1 LLKKKHTNNKH
12 PNFPLFLLTADHMA
26 KVKDRLIFETKK
38 IAAFEQRKANKEQKV
53 LAKEVRQHKTLEK
66 NKRKKQH
73 LEQVNE
79 WAKVA
84 AQNRGNNNDDIIEK
98 QFLNR
103 MSNNSS
109 SKSPVAKSA
118 KRIAMD
124 KKYGFGGK
132 RGRFKQMDKKTINDM
147 SSFNPR
153 GNFAGGGMKKKNTG
167 NKKNQGANRPG
178 KNKRMAARQ
187 RKQS

>member
-1 LLKKKHTNNKH
+1 
-12 PNFPLFLLTADHMA
+12 M
-26 KVKDRLIFETKK
+26 
-38 IAAFEQRKANKEQKV
+38 
-53 LAKEVRQHKTLEK
+53 
-66 NKRKKQH
+66 
-73 LEQVNE
+73 EQVNE

-103 MSNNSS
+103 MTNSS

-132 RGRFKQMDKKTINDM
+132 RGRFKQMD
-147 SSFNPR
+147 
-153 GNFAGGGMKKKNTG
+153 GNFAAGGMKKKNTG

-178 KNKRMAARQ
+178 KSKRMAARQ
-187 RKQS
+187 RKQN

>member
-1 LLKKKHTNNKH
+1 
-12 PNFPLFLLTADHMA
+12 MA

-53 LAKEVRQHKTLEK
+53 RAKEVRQHKTLEK
-66 NKRKKQH
+66 NKRKRQH

-103 MSNNSS
+103 MTNSS

-153 GNFAGGGMKKKNTG
+153 GNFAAGGMKKKKTG

-178 KNKRMAARQ
+178 KSKRMAARQ
-187 RKQS
+187 RKQN

>member
-1 LLKKKHTNNKH
+1 
-12 PNFPLFLLTADHMA
+12 MA

-53 LAKEVRQHKTLEK
+53 RAKEVRQHKTLEK
-66 NKRKKQH
+66 NKRKRQH

-103 MSNNSS
+103 MSNSGGSNHQPPVKSS
-109 SKSPVAKSA
+109 

-132 RGRFKQMDKKTINDM
+132 RGKFKQMDKKTINDM

-153 GNFAGGGMKKKNTG
+153 GNFAAGGMKKKNIG

-178 KNKRMAARQ
+178 KTKRMVARQ

>member
-1 LLKKKHTNNKH
+1 
-12 PNFPLFLLTADHMA
+12 MA

-38 IAAFEQRKANKEQKV
+38 IAAFEQRKANKEQKLRV
-53 LAKEVRQHKTLEK
+53 KEVRQHKISEK

-73 LEQVNE
+73 MEEVNE

-84 AQNRGNNNDDIIEK
+84 AQNRGGNNDDIIEK

-103 MSNNSS
+103 MNDSN
-109 SKSPVAKSA
+109 KPVKGA
-118 KRIAMD
+118 KRVAMD

-132 RGRFKQMDKKTINDM
+132 RGKFKQMDKKTINDM

-153 GNFAGGGMKKKNTG
+153 GNFAGGGMKKKSSK
-167 NKKNQGANRPG
+167 KKNQGANRPG
-178 KNKRMAARQ
+178 KNKRIAARQ
-187 RKQS
+187 KKTK